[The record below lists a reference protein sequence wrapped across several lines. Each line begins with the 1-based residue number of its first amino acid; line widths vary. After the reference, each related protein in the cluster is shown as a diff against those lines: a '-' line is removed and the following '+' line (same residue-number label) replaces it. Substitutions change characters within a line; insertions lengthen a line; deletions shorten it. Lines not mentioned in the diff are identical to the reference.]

1 LLASIFLCKPII
13 PTKLYICKYKKEVIM
28 SLIEKKQLKILI
40 FFLVIILG
48 ILFYRYSSN
57 NYKVLNNKLVDE
69 ELVDAE
75 ETSSKTIW
83 VDIDGAVKNP
93 GVYEIKTGSRL
104 FELLEI
110 AGGLREDAYTKDLNR
125 SIMLNEEDKIYIESI
140 DNINLKKE
148 IMKININTASKEE
161 LMKLTG
167 IGEAISENILQY
179 RETNTFNKIEDIMN
193 VDGIGD
199 SKFNSIKENI
209 KVR

>member
-1 LLASIFLCKPII
+1 LCKPII

>member
-1 LLASIFLCKPII
+1 LCKPII

-179 RETNTFNKIEDIMN
+179 RETNTFNKIKDIMN

-199 SKFNSIKENI
+199 SKFN
-209 KVR
+209 

>member
-1 LLASIFLCKPII
+1 
-13 PTKLYICKYKKEVIM
+13 M

-40 FFLVIILG
+40 FFLVITLG